1 MRELFLLAIAIS
13 CAVILKAEECGN
25 VKYSSELIYGGN
37 YTKRDQWPWLSS
49 LHDVDS
55 DEFFCGST
63 LISAR
68 HILTGEWTIF
78 GDFFSF

>member
-1 MRELFLLAIAIS
+1 MEPRNVLFLAL
-13 CAVILKAEECGN
+13 VIGYVAFINAQDCGN

-37 YTKRDQWPWLSS
+37 YTKRDQYPWLCS

-55 DEFFCGST
+55 DEFFCGAT

-68 HILTGEWTIF
+68 HILTGNCLIF
-78 GDFFSF
+78 